1 MTLQAPLLLWWFVP
15 VAAFIILLYLLKIRR
30 RTVIVPAVFLFPQ
43 VTTDVR
49 ANAFW
54 QRLRFHW
61 LMVLQL
67 LVALLLV
74 TALARPAIM
83 GRGWQ
88 GQTVVFVLDASASM
102 NATDVKP
109 SRFEEAKRR
118 VEKWLNDLRPNDQ
131 AALILAAT
139 EPKVIVPLSSPSTL
153 HSALRTQ
160 LKATDA
166 PADIGTSLRLAAAL
180 VANRTNATIVLI
192 SDGSFSPVTDF
203 SPGSA
208 KLVYESVG
216 KTDLNAGFVVAD
228 TQVPAHRTSHSS
240 QPPTHRTSHPARIFT
255 ALRNFSDK
263 QLKGT
268 LSLFVDGKL
277 SAAKEVTLQPH
288 QVKGE
293 VFSVPVTVRHAMLKW
308 ECSDDVLPTDDVVH
322 FVGFGRQPIRILLV
336 SSGNFFLE
344 RALVLEPDC
353 IVDKAPQLPELGKE
367 SSPYDIIIFDGTKP
381 PALRTQHPALRTV
394 KSVWLIGVTD
404 GEFVTQVGTT
414 DQPIIT
420 AWERDHPILRFVD
433 LSAVLIDKALKVK
446 PAPWAKTI
454 ADAKDTPLI
463 VAGERGGKR
472 WLFVG
477 FNLLD
482 SDFPLRVGFPI
493 FVANALRWS
502 IGGQRWEQ
510 GFTVKAGSIVS
521 LTVPDQQVSLRH
533 PDGRTE
539 IIKAPE
545 HLLTLRATEQV
556 GVYELR
562 SGKLRVNFAVNLLNA
577 DESDIAPKQTIT
589 LGAHTIAAQTP
600 KMTWRDFWWLFV
612 LLALFVLAVEW
623 FVFVRWS

>member
-30 RTVIVPAVFLFPQ
+30 RTVVVPAVFLFPQ
-43 VTTDVR
+43 ITTDVR
-49 ANAFW
+49 ANALW

-74 TALARPAIM
+74 TALARPAIV

-88 GQTVVFVLDASASM
+88 GQTAVFVLDASASM

-118 VEKWLNDLRPNDQ
+118 VEKWLNDLRPSDQ
-131 AALILAAT
+131 VALILAAT
-139 EPKVIVPLSSPSTL
+139 EPKVIVPLSSPNTL

-166 PADIGTSLRLAAAL
+166 PADVGAALRLASAL
-180 VANRTNATIVLI
+180 VANRNNATIVLV
-192 SDGSFSPVTDF
+192 SDGSFSQVTDF

-228 TQVPAHRTSHSS
+228 VQLSTRRTTHSA
-240 QPPTHRTSHPARIFT
+240 QIFV
-255 ALRNFSDK
+255 ALRNFSGK

-268 LSLFVDGKL
+268 LSLFADGKL
-277 SAAKEVTLQPH
+277 SVAKEATLQPH

-293 VFSVPVTVRHAMLKW
+293 IVSVPVTVRHAMLKW

-344 RALVLEPDC
+344 RALALEPDC
-353 IVDKAPQLPELGKE
+353 IVEKAPQLPETGKE
-367 SSPYDIIIFDGTKP
+367 GNAYDIIVFDGTKP
-381 PALRTQHPALRTV
+381 PSPALRDQHPALLNA

-404 GEFVTQVGTT
+404 GEFVTQVGVT
-414 DQPIIT
+414 DQPTIT
-420 AWERDHPILRFVD
+420 AWERDHPVLRFVD

-446 PAPWAKTI
+446 LASWAQTI

-463 VAGERGGKR
+463 VAGERAGKR

-533 PDGRTE
+533 PDGKTE
-539 IIKAPE
+539 NIKAPE

-562 SGKLRVNFAVNLLNA
+562 SGNLRVNFAVNLLNA

-589 LGAHTIAAQTP
+589 LGAHTVAAQTP
-600 KMTWRDFWWLFV
+600 KLTWRDFWWLFV

-623 FVFVRWS
+623 FVFARWS

>member
-1 MTLQAPLLLWWFVP
+1 MTLQAPSLLWWFVP
-15 VAAFIILLYLLKIRR
+15 IAAFIVLLYLLKIRR
-30 RTVIVPAVFLFPQ
+30 RTVVVPAVFLFPQ

-74 TALARPAIM
+74 TALARPAIL

-166 PADIGTSLRLAAAL
+166 PADIGTALRLAAAL
-180 VANRTNATIVLI
+180 VANRNNATIVLV
-192 SDGSFSPVTDF
+192 SDGSFSPVSDF

-228 TQVPAHRTSHSS
+228 TQPPANRTPHF
-240 QPPTHRTSHPARIFT
+240 ARIFT
-255 ALRNFSDK
+255 ALRNFSGN

-288 QVKGE
+288 QIKGE
-293 VFSVPVTVRHAMLKW
+293 VLSVPVTVRHAMLKW

-322 FVGFGRQPIRILLV
+322 FVGMGRQPVRILLV

-344 RALVLEPDC
+344 RALALEPDC
-353 IVDKAPQLPELGKE
+353 IVDKAPQMPEMEREG
-367 SSPYDIIIFDGTKP
+367 SHYDIIIFDGTKP
-381 PALRTQHPALRTV
+381 PPSAHRTPHPALLKA

-404 GEFVTQVGTT
+404 GEFITQIGTT

-433 LSAVLIDKALKVK
+433 LSAVLVDKALKVK
-446 PAPWAKTI
+446 PASWAQTI

-463 VAGERGGKR
+463 VAGERAGKR

-502 IGGQRWEQ
+502 VGGQRWEQ

-521 LTVPDQQVSLRH
+521 LTVPDQKVSLRH

-539 IIKAPE
+539 SIKATE

-562 SGKLRVNFAVNLLNA
+562 SGNLRVNFAVNLLNA

-589 LGAHTIAAQTP
+589 LGAHTVVAQTP
-600 KMTWRDFWWLFV
+600 KVTWRDFWWLFI
-612 LLALFVLAVEW
+612 LLALFVLAIEW

>member
-1 MTLQAPLLLWWFVP
+1 
-15 VAAFIILLYLLKIRR
+15 
-30 RTVIVPAVFLFPQ
+30 
-43 VTTDVR
+43 
-49 ANAFW
+49 
-54 QRLRFHW
+54 
-61 LMVLQL
+61 MVLQL

-118 VEKWLNDLRPNDQ
+118 VEKWLNDLRPSDQ
-131 AALILAAT
+131 VALILAAT
-139 EPKVIVPLSSPSTL
+139 EPKVIVPLSLPSTL
-153 HSALRTQ
+153 HSALRAQ

-166 PADIGTSLRLAAAL
+166 PADIGTALRLAAAL
-180 VANRTNATIVLI
+180 VANRTNATIVLV

-228 TQVPAHRTSHSS
+228 AQPSAPGTPHS
-240 QPPTHRTSHPARIFT
+240 ARIFV
-255 ALRNFSDK
+255 ALRNFSGK

-277 SAAKEVTLQPH
+277 SAAKEVNLQPH
-288 QVKGE
+288 QIKGE
-293 VFSVPVTVRHAMLKW
+293 VVSVPATVQHALLKW

-353 IVDKAPQLPELGKE
+353 LVDKAPQLPERAG
-367 SSPYDIIIFDGTKP
+367 SPYDIVIFDGIKP
-381 PALRTQHPALRTV
+381 SSSALRTQHPALLKV

-404 GEFVTQVGTT
+404 GEFVTQVGTA

-446 PAPWAKTI
+446 PAPWAQTI
-454 ADAKDTPLI
+454 ADAKDAPLI

-502 IGGQRWEQ
+502 VGGQRWEQ

-521 LTVPDQQVSLRH
+521 LTIPDQKVSLRR

-539 IIKAPE
+539 DIKAPE

-562 SGKLRVNFAVNLLNA
+562 SGNLRVNFAVNLLNA
-577 DESDIAPKQTIT
+577 DESNIAPKQTIT
-589 LGAHTIAAQTP
+589 LGAHTVAAQTP
-600 KMTWRDFWWLFV
+600 KLTWRDFWWLFV
-612 LLALFVLAVEW
+612 LLALLVLAAEW

>member
-30 RTVIVPAVFLFPQ
+30 RTVVVPAVFLFPQ
-43 VTTDVR
+43 ITTDVR
-49 ANAFW
+49 ANALW

-118 VEKWLNDLRPNDQ
+118 VEKWLNDLRPSDQ
-131 AALILAAT
+131 VALILAAT

-160 LKATDA
+160 IRATDA
-166 PADIGTSLRLAAAL
+166 PADVGAALRLAAAL
-180 VANRTNATIVLI
+180 VANRNNATIVLV
-192 SDGSFSPVTDF
+192 SDGSFSQVTDF

-216 KTDLNAGFVVAD
+216 KTDLNAGFVFSDAKISAPR
-228 TQVPAHRTSHSS
+228 TQ
-240 QPPTHRTSHPARIFT
+240 HPAQPSAPRTPHYAQIFV
-255 ALRNFSDK
+255 ALRNFSSK

-293 VFSVPVTVRHAMLKW
+293 IVSVPVTVRHAMLKW

-353 IVDKAPQLPELGKE
+353 LVDKAPQLPEREGN
-367 SSPYDIIIFDGTKP
+367 PYDIIIFDGTKP
-381 PALRTQHPALRTV
+381 PSYSIRTPHPALRTA
-394 KSVWLIGVTD
+394 KSFWLIGVTD
-404 GEFVTQVGTT
+404 GEFVTQVGVT
-414 DQPIIT
+414 DQPTIT
-420 AWERDHPILRFVD
+420 AWERDHPVLRFVD
-433 LSAVLIDKALKVK
+433 LSAVLVDKALKVK
-446 PAPWAKTI
+446 PAPWAQTI

-463 VAGERGGKR
+463 VAGERAGKR

-502 IGGQRWEQ
+502 VGGQRWEQ

-562 SGKLRVNFAVNLLNA
+562 SGNLRVNFAVNLLNA

-589 LGAHTIAAQTP
+589 LGAHTVAAQTP
-600 KMTWRDFWWLFV
+600 KLTWRDFWWLFI
-612 LLALFVLAVEW
+612 LLALFVLAIEW

>member
-1 MTLQAPLLLWWFVP
+1 
-15 VAAFIILLYLLKIRR
+15 
-30 RTVIVPAVFLFPQ
+30 
-43 VTTDVR
+43 
-49 ANAFW
+49 
-54 QRLRFHW
+54 
-61 LMVLQL
+61 MVLQL

-74 TALARPAIM
+74 TALARPAIL

-131 AALILAAT
+131 VALILAAT
-139 EPKVIVPLSSPSTL
+139 EPKVIVPLSLPSTL
-153 HSALRTQ
+153 HSALRAQ

-166 PADIGTSLRLAAAL
+166 PADIGTALRLAAAL
-180 VANRTNATIVLI
+180 VANRTNATIVLV

-228 TQVPAHRTSHSS
+228 AQPSAPGTPHS
-240 QPPTHRTSHPARIFT
+240 ARIFV
-255 ALRNFSDK
+255 ALRNFSGK

-277 SAAKEVTLQPH
+277 SAAKEVNLQPH
-288 QVKGE
+288 QIKGE
-293 VFSVPVTVRHAMLKW
+293 VVSVPATVQHALLKW

-322 FVGFGRQPIRILLV
+322 FVGFSRQPIRILFV

-344 RALVLEPDC
+344 RALALEPDC
-353 IVDKAPQLPELGKE
+353 LVDKAPQLPEREGN
-367 SSPYDIIIFDGTKP
+367 PYDIIIFDGIKP
-381 PALRTQHPALRTV
+381 PSSALRTQHPALLNA

-404 GEFVTQVGTT
+404 GEFVTQVGVT

-446 PAPWAKTI
+446 PAPWAQTI
-454 ADAKDTPLI
+454 ADAKDAPLI

-502 IGGQRWEQ
+502 VGGQRWEQ

-521 LTVPDQQVSLRH
+521 LTIPDQKVSLRR

-539 IIKAPE
+539 DIKAPE

-562 SGKLRVNFAVNLLNA
+562 SGNLRVNFAVNLLNA
-577 DESDIAPKQTIT
+577 DESNIAPKQTIT
-589 LGAHTIAAQTP
+589 LGAHTVAAQTP
-600 KMTWRDFWWLFV
+600 KLTWRDFWWLFV
-612 LLALFVLAVEW
+612 LLALLVLAAEW